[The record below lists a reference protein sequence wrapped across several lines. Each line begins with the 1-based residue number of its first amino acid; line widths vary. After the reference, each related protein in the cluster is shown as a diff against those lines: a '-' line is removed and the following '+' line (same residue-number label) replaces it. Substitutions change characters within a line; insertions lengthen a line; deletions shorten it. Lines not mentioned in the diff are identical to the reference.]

1 MLISEETAE
10 KLLPKFSRLADEHQ
24 QKITAVEAGTI
35 EQLQDLVRL
44 VASNEVTSS
53 HSLLSASLF

>member
-10 KLLPKFSRLADEHQ
+10 KLLPKFSKLAEEYQ

-35 EQLQDLVRL
+35 EQLQDLVKL
-44 VASNEVTSS
+44 VASNEVTT
-53 HSLLSASLF
+53 FEITFIR